1 MPPVAFGNCAVQIGE
16 KGMSQADEVPQ
27 NDDSD
32 EIIVDGRP
40 PTQNDLETLYLT
52 KYVEAIAAQSEL
64 MDKLGYQLITLEL
77 AIPGLYA
84 AVLKL
89 TEGDKATVDLNGW
102 FVATF
107 GFWLVALALTVWA
120 VLPRFYRVDTEIIDG
135 GTAESLG
142 IKQFFNESAQ
152 FKRRR
157 IIVAIATFWLG
168 IISAVVLL
176 FQ

>member
-1 MPPVAFGNCAVQIGE
+1 
-16 KGMSQADEVPQ
+16 MSQ
-27 NDDSD
+27 SD
-32 EIIVDGRP
+32 ELPQTDVTDELIVDGRP
-40 PTQNDLETLYLT
+40 PTANDLANLYQT
-52 KYVEAIAAQSEL
+52 KYVEAITAQSEL

-89 TEGDKATVDLNGW
+89 TEGDQATVDVNGW
-102 FVATF
+102 FIATF
-107 GFWLVALALTVWA
+107 GCWLVALVLTLWA

-135 GTAESLG
+135 GTTESIG

-152 FKRRR
+152 FKRKL
-157 IIVAIATFWLG
+157 IVAAIVAFWLG

>member
-1 MPPVAFGNCAVQIGE
+1 
-16 KGMSQADEVPQ
+16 MSQADEIPQ

-32 EIIVDGRP
+32 ELIVDGRSP
-40 PTQNDLETLYLT
+40 NDNDIENLYLT

-89 TEGDKATVDLNGW
+89 TEGDQATVAVNGW
-102 FVATF
+102 FMATF
-107 GFWLVALALTVWA
+107 GFWLVALVLTLWA

-135 GTAESLG
+135 GTAKSIG
-142 IKQFFNESAQ
+142 IKQFFNESAK
-152 FKRRR
+152 FKRQR
-157 IIVAIATFWLG
+157 IVAAIACFWLG
-168 IISAVVLL
+168 IISAVFLL

>member
-1 MPPVAFGNCAVQIGE
+1 
-16 KGMSQADEVPQ
+16 MSQADESPQ
-27 NDDSD
+27 VDDSD
-32 EIIVDGRP
+32 EMIVDGRP
-40 PTQNDLETLYLT
+40 PTDIDNLYLT

-89 TEGDKATVDLNGW
+89 TEGDTATVDVNGW

-107 GFWLVALALTVWA
+107 GFWLAALFFTLWA
-120 VLPRFYRVDTEIIDG
+120 ILPRFYRVDTDIIIRDDG
-135 GTAESLG
+135 NSPQPTS
-142 IKQFFNESAQ
+142 IKNFFDQSAK
-152 FKRRR
+152 FKQLR
-157 IIVAIATFWLG
+157 IVAAIACFWLG
-168 IISAVVLL
+168 IISAIFLL

>member
-1 MPPVAFGNCAVQIGE
+1 
-16 KGMSQADEVPQ
+16 MSQADQFPQ

-32 EIIVDGRP
+32 ELIVDGRS
-40 PTQNDLETLYLT
+40 PTDLEDLYQT

-64 MDKLGYQLITLEL
+64 LDKLGYQLITLEL

-89 TEGDKATVDLNGW
+89 TEGDKATVAVNGW

-107 GFWLVALALTVWA
+107 GFWLVALALTLWA
-120 VLPRFYRVDTEIIDG
+120 VLPRFYRVDTEIVDG
-135 GTAESLG
+135 GTTESIG
-142 IKQFFNESAQ
+142 IKQFFNESAT

-157 IIVAIATFWLG
+157 IVAAIVAFWLG
-168 IISAVVLL
+168 ILSAVFLL

>member
-1 MPPVAFGNCAVQIGE
+1 
-16 KGMSQADEVPQ
+16 MSPADEFPQ
-27 NDDSD
+27 NDDSN
-32 EIIVDGRP
+32 EIIIDGRS
-40 PTQNDLETLYLT
+40 PTDLENLYQT

-89 TEGDKATVDLNGW
+89 TEGDKATVELNGW

-107 GFWLVALALTVWA
+107 GFWLAALAFTLWA
-120 VLPRFYRVDTEIIDG
+120 ILPRFYRVDTDIIIRDDG
-135 GTAESLG
+135 NTPQPTS
-142 IKQFFNESAQ
+142 IKNFFDQSAR
-152 FKRRR
+152 FKRLR
-157 IIVAIATFWLG
+157 IVIAIVCFWLG
-168 IISAVVLL
+168 IISAIFLL